1 MPEEDVYK
9 ELVGFLKADRAD
21 LQSAA
26 VDATLSITDQDG
38 MTNLVTQGAIPP
50 LCKLCSRPGYLGLTA
65 LAAILALSSRGYS
78 ADQCVEDMISCGATN
93 RMTEIAL
100 TSPPSPKDDEE
111 MGNWRKRTNYAL
123 AILANVTRNEKGAVD
138 FCGKSMPDEA
148 IFANQASGDAD
159 EIRKPVKPTLTLL
172 LSRFLLP
179 MLIKAPEEEHEQNG
193 GGGKK
198 GDGSDILNTVEKKED
213 KNEADDPYQHFAAVL
228 MNATQT
234 EQGRKFV
241 MKLQQRKDAPATSVL
256 QSILPQLRSSNVV
269 RRRSIAGTIKNC
281 CFDKDAAWWLL
292 NDVGIISFLLYPL
305 AGPEELDAEDKIG
318 LDPDLWL
325 EGPDKV
331 REPDE
336 FTRLCLIDSILLLLA
351 TGRQS
356 RKNIRKQKTYVIL
369 KVADM
374 SEESALVSTQINEC
388 VQYLRRDEEGTEEG
402 SSDNQ
407 VDEAVRTKLLALPAP
422 SVEMGPKDENL
433 DELD

>member
-179 MLIKAPEEEHEQNG
+179 MLIKAPEEEHE
-193 GGGKK
+193 
-198 GDGSDILNTVEKKED
+198 
-213 KNEADDPYQHFAAVL
+213 
-228 MNATQT
+228 
-234 EQGRKFV
+234 
-241 MKLQQRKDAPATSVL
+241 
-256 QSILPQLRSSNVV
+256 
-269 RRRSIAGTIKNC
+269 
-281 CFDKDAAWWLL
+281 
-292 NDVGIISFLLYPL
+292 
-305 AGPEELDAEDKIG
+305 
-318 LDPDLWL
+318 
-325 EGPDKV
+325 
-331 REPDE
+331 
-336 FTRLCLIDSILLLLA
+336 
-351 TGRQS
+351 
-356 RKNIRKQKTYVIL
+356 
-369 KVADM
+369 
-374 SEESALVSTQINEC
+374 
-388 VQYLRRDEEGTEEG
+388 
-402 SSDNQ
+402 
-407 VDEAVRTKLLALPAP
+407 
-422 SVEMGPKDENL
+422 
-433 DELD
+433 

>member
-1 MPEEDVYK
+1 M
-9 ELVGFLKADRAD
+9 
-21 LQSAA
+21 
-26 VDATLSITDQDG
+26 
-38 MTNLVTQGAIPP
+38 
-50 LCKLCSRPGYLGLTA
+50 YLL
-65 LAAILALSSRGYS
+65 L
-78 ADQCVEDMISCGATN
+78 
-93 RMTEIAL
+93 
-100 TSPPSPKDDEE
+100 
-111 MGNWRKRTNYAL
+111 
-123 AILANVTRNEKGAVD
+123 
-138 FCGKSMPDEA
+138 
-148 IFANQASGDAD
+148 
-159 EIRKPVKPTLTLL
+159 LTLMSGSLILEL
-172 LSRFLLP
+172 LITWP
-179 MLIKAPEEEHEQNG
+179 KTKP
-193 GGGKK
+193 
-198 GDGSDILNTVEKKED
+198 
-213 KNEADDPYQHFAAVL
+213 
-228 MNATQT
+228 
-234 EQGRKFV
+234 
-241 MKLQQRKDAPATSVL
+241 
-256 QSILPQLRSSNVV
+256 
-269 RRRSIAGTIKNC
+269 C
-281 CFDKDAAWWLL
+281 
-292 NDVGIISFLLYPL
+292 FLLYPL

-374 SEESALVSTQINEC
+374 SEESALVNTQINEC